1 MSSIQAI
8 RITRTGGPE
17 VLDVATIDL
26 ALPGPGEI
34 RIRHGAVGV
43 NFIDTYHRTGLY
55 PIPIPG
61 GLGLEAAGVV
71 EAIGDGV
78 TDFKIGD
85 RAAYCT
91 GPIGA
96 YAEAANVP
104 AARCV
109 PIPDGV
115 ADDVAAAALL
125 KGLTAEFLIRRTFT
139 VKPGQTV
146 LLHAAA
152 GGVGLIAL
160 QWLKHLGATVIGTVG
175 SSDKA
180 DLVRR
185 YGCDHVIQYRDEP
198 VAETVRKIT
207 GGAGV
212 PVVYDSVG
220 KDTLW
225 ASLDSLAIR
234 GLFVSY
240 GNASG
245 PPDPVSPLEL
255 SKRGSLFMTRPTLFH
270 YVGTTPEL
278 RDAARDLF
286 QLIADRTIQIQVGA
300 RFGLS
305 EAADAHRALE
315 ARATTGS
322 TVLEPGR

>member
-1 MSSIQAI
+1 VSGIQAI

-26 ALPGPGEI
+26 PPPGPGEI
-34 RIRHGAVGV
+34 RIRHSAVGV

-61 GLGLEAAGVV
+61 GLGLEAAGIV
-71 EAIGDGV
+71 EAIGNGV
-78 TDFKIGD
+78 TDFSIGD

-198 VAETVRKIT
+198 VTETVRKIT

-286 QLIADRTIQIQVGA
+286 QLIANGTIQIEVGA

-305 EAADAHRALE
+305 QAADAHRALE

>member
-1 MSSIQAI
+1 VSAIRAI
-8 RITRTGGPE
+8 RIAATGGPE
-17 VLDVATIDL
+17 VLKLDQVDL
-26 ALPGPGEI
+26 APPGPGEI
-34 RIRHGAVGV
+34 RIRHGAIGV

-55 PIPIPG
+55 PVPLPG
-61 GLGLEAAGVV
+61 GLGLEAAGIV

-78 TDFKIGD
+78 TDFKVGD

-91 GPIGA
+91 GPVGA
-96 YAEAANVP
+96 YADAANVP
-104 AARCV
+104 AGRSV
-109 PIPDGV
+109 PVPDGV
-115 ADDVAAAALL
+115 SDAVAAAALL
-125 KGLTAEFLIRRTFT
+125 KGLTAEFLIRRTFP
-139 VKPGQTV
+139 VQPGQSV
-146 LLHAAA
+146 LFHAAA

-160 QWLKHLGATVIGTVG
+160 QWLKHIGATVIGTVG
-175 SSDKA
+175 SQDKA
-180 DLVRR
+180 DLVRS
-185 YGCDHVIQYRDEP
+185 YGCDHVIQYRTEK
-198 VAETVRKIT
+198 VAETVRALT

-225 ASLDSLAIR
+225 SSLDSLAIR
-234 GLFVSY
+234 GLFVSF

-278 RDAARDLF
+278 RAAANDLF
-286 QLIADRTIQIQVGA
+286 GLIADGVIRIEIGA
-300 RFGLS
+300 TFGLS
-305 EAADAHRALE
+305 QAGEAHRALE

-322 TVLEPGR
+322 TILEPGR

>member
-1 MSSIQAI
+1 MSATSAI
-8 RITRTGGPE
+8 RLAQTGGPE
-17 VLDVATIDL
+17 VLTLQTIVL
-26 ALPGPGEI
+26 APPAPGEI
-34 RIRHGAVGV
+34 RIRHSAVGV

-55 PIPIPG
+55 PVPLPG

-71 EAIGDGV
+71 EAVGEGV
-78 TDFKIGD
+78 TAFAVGD

-91 GPIGA
+91 GPVGA
-96 YAEAANVP
+96 YAGAANVP

-109 PIPDGV
+109 PVPDGV
-115 ADDVAAAALL
+115 SDEVAAAALL
-125 KGLTAEFLIRRTFT
+125 KGLTAEFLIRRTFQ
-139 VKPGQTV
+139 VQAGQAV

-160 QWLKHLGATVIGTVG
+160 QWLKKLGATVIGTVG

-180 DLVRR
+180 DLVRAH
-185 YGCDHVIQYRDEP
+185 GCDHVIHYRDEP
-198 VAETVRKIT
+198 IAARVREIT

-225 ASLDSLAIR
+225 ASLDSLAVR

-245 PPDPVSPLEL
+245 PPDAVSPLEL

-278 RDAARDLF
+278 RDAASALF
-286 QLIADRTIQIQVGA
+286 ALIANGAIDVQIGA
-300 RFGLS
+300 RYPLS
-305 EAADAHRALE
+305 EAAAAHRALE
-315 ARATTGS
+315 ARQTTGS
-322 TVLEPGR
+322 TILIPNA

>member
-1 MSSIQAI
+1 VSTIQAI
-8 RITRTGGPE
+8 RVAATGGPE
-17 VLDVATIDL
+17 VLTLQTVDL
-26 ALPGPGEI
+26 GPPGPGEI
-34 RIRHGAVGV
+34 RIRHGAIGV

-55 PIPIPG
+55 PISLPS
-61 GLGLEAAGVV
+61 GLGLEAAGTV

-78 TDFKIGD
+78 TDFKVGD

-96 YAEAANVP
+96 YADAANVP

-109 PIPDGV
+109 PVPDGV
-115 ADDVAAAALL
+115 SDAVAAAALL
-125 KGLTAEFLIRRTFT
+125 KGLTAEFLIRRTFP
-139 VKPGQTV
+139 VQPDQTV
-146 LLHAAA
+146 LFHAAA

-160 QWLKHLGATVIGTVG
+160 QWLKHIGATVIGTVG
-175 SSDKA
+175 SAEKA
-180 DLVRR
+180 ALVRS
-185 YGCDHVIQYRDEP
+185 YGCDHVILYRDEP
-198 VAETVRKIT
+198 VAEAVRKIT

-225 ASLDSLAIR
+225 SSLDSLSIR
-234 GLFVSY
+234 GLFISF

-245 PPDPVSPLEL
+245 PPDPIPALEL
-255 SKRGSLFMTRPTLFH
+255 SRRGSLFMTRPTLFH
-270 YVGTTPEL
+270 YVATTPEL
-278 RDAARDLF
+278 RHAARDLF
-286 QLIADRTIQIQVGA
+286 QLIADGIITVEIGA

-305 EAADAHRALE
+305 EAGEAHRALE